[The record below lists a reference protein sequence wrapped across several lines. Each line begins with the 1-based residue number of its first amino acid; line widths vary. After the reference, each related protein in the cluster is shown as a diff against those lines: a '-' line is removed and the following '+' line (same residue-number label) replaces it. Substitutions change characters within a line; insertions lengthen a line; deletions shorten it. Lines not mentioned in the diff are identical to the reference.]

1 MEFKTAPRGVQ
12 LVAVYTTSVLF
23 SLTYLRLPSFNQ
35 IRTTH
40 HRGQSPQETVAV
52 DFTTAPLAHI
62 HAAWKLQTLE
72 AKAVVPQVL
81 RSDPSTH
88 PPPPPWGEG

>member
-1 MEFKTAPRGVQ
+1 MQ

-23 SLTYLRLPSFNQ
+23 SLTCLRLPSFNQ

-52 DFTTAPLAHI
+52 DFTTAPLAHT
-62 HAAWKLQTLE
+62 HAVWKLQTLE
-72 AKAVVPQVL
+72 AKAVMPQVL
-81 RSDPSTH
+81 RSDLITH